1 MTESTR
7 VKCAAAGLYR
17 DRHMA
22 TDRQYQVTDPDG
34 QLFVFCSVCCLLE
47 YAIYGLPA
55 DLEPTLHEAGESEAA
70 S

>member
-1 MTESTR
+1 MQRSASRRT
-7 VKCAAAGLYR
+7 
-17 DRHMA
+17 
-22 TDRQYQVTDPDG
+22 PDG

-70 S
+70 A